1 MSKTQS
7 SGFVFRVTSLD
18 PNDACR
24 VCVLRGLRFQVK
36 WKQRLVVFINW
47 NFFSQLKAWNAA
59 VFKKWIEQNFCS
71 SSFLSSAQFD
81 FIIHRRLCCPFR
93 MFFFWLEVKI
103 PSGETNLLGLWEF
116 PFLAWIYL
124 SVGKECGSDCG
135 FFHTLCDPLSLLLQN
150 VWYLSGNQSFL
161 FLFFLF
167 LSETRFPYI
176 QSNFS
181 SNKSRS
187 ETSGY
192 CIQIFYFYGRRFYG
206 KTHSFLSQK

>member
-59 VFKKWIEQNFCS
+59 VFKKLSRISAAHHFYLAHSLTLSFIGSYVVLFECFSFDWKWKFHQEKQIFWGYEN
-71 SSFLSSAQFD
+71 FLSSHEYISLSEKNVGVIAGS
-81 FIIHRRLCCPFR
+81 FILCVTHCHFCCKTYDTWVEISL
-93 MFFFWLEVKI
+93 FF
-103 PSGETNLLGLWEF
+103 
-116 PFLAWIYL
+116 
-124 SVGKECGSDCG
+124 
-135 FFHTLCDPLSLLLQN
+135 
-150 VWYLSGNQSFL
+150 SF
-161 FLFFLF
+161 FFLF

-192 CIQIFYFYGRRFYG
+192 CIQIFYFYG